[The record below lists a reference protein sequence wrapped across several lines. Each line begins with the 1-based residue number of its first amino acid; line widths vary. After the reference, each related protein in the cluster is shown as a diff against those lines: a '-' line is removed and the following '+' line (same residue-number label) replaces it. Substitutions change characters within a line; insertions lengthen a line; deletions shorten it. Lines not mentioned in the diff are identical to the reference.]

1 MKSFT
6 QIASGVLSLSED
18 ESVLN
23 QYIEENSDEIAGVIS
38 DICGDIHMSPDSLTE
53 SEFDDVFDL
62 AVEMS
67 LNVLSENLGDVRDDL
82 VFGKLSQLGF
92 RKNPKRVLAQ
102 KKQDLSQNPDVNSYF
117 RKNPA
122 RKPSQITSPATKNSI
137 RRNSSRGWAAR
148 SHTLNKLESSGVD
161 LSKIKQ
167 SHTLHFR
174 KKKLEDG
181 SHIVEILAH
190 PKSAGKFSRKNAV
203 SFGHVQIHTDE
214 SGSHSVKGDP
224 SIYRDEQFAKD
235 HGL

>member
-38 DICGDIHMSPDSLTE
+38 DICGDIYMSPDSLTE

-67 LNVLSENLGDVRDDL
+67 INVLSENLDAAKDHL

-92 RKNPKRVLAQ
+92 RRNPKRVLAQ
-102 KKQDLSQNPDVNSYF
+102 KKAEIDPNSYF
-117 RKNPA
+117 RQNPA